1 MGEAKIDHLR
11 VPAEHVHGD
20 ETVLWLPS
28 FLSLESCCFESAW
41 NNHYHEL
48 GTERAICLIQVCVC
62 VCATPQSKAKK
73 GSQKKVATSMHG
85 PKLWAHYL
93 KTDCLGP
100 FGFGH
105 SPIGSAQ

>member
-11 VPAEHVHGD
+11 VPAGHVHGD

-62 VCATPQSKAKK
+62 VCVCGKFCMTSHYNTEGSIIK
-73 GSQKKVATSMHG
+73 GQ
-85 PKLWAHYL
+85 
-93 KTDCLGP
+93 
-100 FGFGH
+100 
-105 SPIGSAQ
+105 

>member
-1 MGEAKIDHLR
+1 M
-11 VPAEHVHGD
+11 
-20 ETVLWLPS
+20 
-28 FLSLESCCFESAW
+28 C
-41 NNHYHEL
+41 
-48 GTERAICLIQVCVC
+48 VCVC

-85 PKLWAHYL
+85 PQLWAHYL